1 MPSVFVNKRGR
12 DVIMEDMQRRIDRA
26 DIEQERRQ
34 AIEVRAFI
42 EDSLPSSVP

>member
-1 MPSVFVNKRGR
+1 MPSVFVNNRSR

-42 EDSLPSSVP
+42 EDSLP